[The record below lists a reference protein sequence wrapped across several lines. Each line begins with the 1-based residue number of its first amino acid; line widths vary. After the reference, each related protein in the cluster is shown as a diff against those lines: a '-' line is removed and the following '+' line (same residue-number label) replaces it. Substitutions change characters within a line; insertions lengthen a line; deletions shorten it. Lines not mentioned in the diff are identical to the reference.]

1 MKYERKIPLY
11 TTEGVPD
18 CDITTIPFHTEDKLG
33 LSFQRFHQEDSDDI
47 VVIIHGLT
55 TSTDMFI
62 MPEHYNLVKF
72 LHDHNY
78 KDVWCLDFRM
88 SNRYS
93 YNLEPHRYSMDDVAM
108 YDYPA
113 ALNKLRETVGK
124 DKRIHVICHC
134 LGSVS
139 FMMSLFGKQI
149 DGITSCI
156 ANSVALT
163 PRIYTW
169 SKMKLTFAPFLVERV
184 LSTPYLSPNWGFAP
198 YFSMGKFISK
208 CVSLFHRECKNP
220 ACHMLSM
227 MWGTGKPALYKHEN
241 LHEVTHER
249 GGDLYGGTSMNYYR
263 HVLKMVKH
271 DNTAIKYKPE
281 DQKYNSLPDNYF
293 EHVKEIETP
302 VMFMTGRENHI
313 FTDSNILCHKRMEE
327 IVPGRH
333 ELAIFDGYG
342 HQDVFMGKNNDKDI
356 FPSLV
361 KFIDK
366 HGKVNN

>member
-1 MKYERKIPLY
+1 MKYVRKIPLY

-18 CDITTIPFHTEDKLG
+18 CEITTIPFQTEDELG
-33 LSFQRFHQEDSDDI
+33 LSFQRFHQSDSDDI

-78 KDVWCLDFRM
+78 KDVWSLDFRM
-88 SNRYS
+88 SNRFS
-93 YNLEPHRYSMDDVAM
+93 YNLEPHRYNMDDIAM

-113 ALNKLRETVGK
+113 ALKTLREKVGP
-124 DKRIHVICHC
+124 DKRIHIICHC

-139 FMMSLFGKQI
+139 FTMSLFGKQV

-156 ANSVALT
+156 ANSVSLT
-163 PRIYTW
+163 PRVPTW
-169 SKMKLTFAPFLVERV
+169 SNIKLRFAPFMVERIFNFA
-184 LSTPYLSPNWGFAP
+184 YMSPNWGFAP
-198 YFSMGKFISK
+198 YLSTGKIFSKF
-208 CVSLFHRECKNP
+208 VSLIHRECDNP

-227 MWGTGKPALYKHEN
+227 MWGAGCPALYKHEN
-241 LHEVTHER
+241 LHDITHER

-263 HVLKMVKH
+263 QVLKMVKA
-271 DNTAIKYKPE
+271 DNTAVKY
-281 DQKYNSLPDNYF
+281 LPDDPKYDNLPNDYF
-293 EHVKEIETP
+293 EYAAGIETP
-302 VMFMTGRENHI
+302 VLFMTGRENHI
-313 FTDSNILCHKRMEE
+313 FTDSNIECHRRMEE

-333 ELAIFDGYG
+333 ELAVFDGYG

-356 FPSLV
+356 FPRLV
-361 KFIDK
+361 EFINK
-366 HGKVNN
+366 HSKVN